1 MIGSNSDLH
10 LVNILEIS
18 GYSLLVGGY
27 IFRAAYGTE
36 SFFSLVCLIFFS
48 ESVAF
53 HWGPKPGLIRYY
65 FQEGNRPNTKSDI
78 LSFGIITPLEN
89 AILLRI
95 DSHSNND
102 YLEFEIVSFILGFL
116 PSKIRTRKRY
126 CSPHLTHSRDPNHQ
140 IIW

>member
-1 MIGSNSDLH
+1 MALK
-10 LVNILEIS
+10 
-18 GYSLLVGGY
+18 
-27 IFRAAYGTE
+27 A
-36 SFFSLVCLIFFS
+36 FSVLFVLFFS

-65 FQEGNRPNTKSDI
+65 FQEGNRPNTKSDS

-102 YLEFEIVSFILGFL
+102 YLEFEIVSVFLFCFFHKKSISTELFIQNIKKFWQ
-116 PSKIRTRKRY
+116 
-126 CSPHLTHSRDPNHQ
+126 DD
-140 IIW
+140 

>member
-1 MIGSNSDLH
+1 MVIKICNSELRLD
-10 LVNILEIS
+10 IL
-18 GYSLLVGGY
+18 GF

-36 SFFSLVCLIFFS
+36 SFFSLVCLFS

-65 FQEGNRPNTKSDI
+65 FQEGNRPNTKSDS

-102 YLEFEIVSFILGFL
+102 YLEFEIVSVLLSCFF
-116 PSKIRTRKRY
+116 
-126 CSPHLTHSRDPNHQ
+126 HQ
-140 IIW
+140 KSIPFEFFYTKS